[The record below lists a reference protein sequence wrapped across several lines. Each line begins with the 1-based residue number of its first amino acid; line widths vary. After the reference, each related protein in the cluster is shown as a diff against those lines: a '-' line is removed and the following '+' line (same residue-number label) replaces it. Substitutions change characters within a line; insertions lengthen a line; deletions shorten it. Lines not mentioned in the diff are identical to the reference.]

1 MRDRINEKERKQD
14 MKAVVMNSRISQSI
28 CQISSSRCWS
38 ICRELNT
45 VKCFDSP
52 CEGNKIGLLD

>member
-1 MRDRINEKERKQD
+1 
-14 MKAVVMNSRISQSI
+14 MKAIAVLTSQMMNSISRISST
-28 CQISSSRCWS
+28 RCWS

-52 CEGNKIGLLD
+52 